1 MNLFDPKKLLFILPR
16 WLRFK
21 IFNIKFLKLY
31 KTETGIYY
39 LPFFAFRDVVRNTII
54 ENKIFD
60 NDVFERSKRYIKEN
74 SVVIDAGANYG
85 QLSILFSKVKP
96 NVHVYAFEA
105 YKYISEILQKNV
117 LINNSKVKV
126 HNCVLS
132 DESKKNLIISES
144 ILKEFNNYG
153 SNFVDLKKKSNQGN
167 LVDSVKIDDL
177 NIQQE
182 VSFMK
187 IDVQGY
193 DLKVLRGAEKTIKRN
208 KMPIII
214 EYSKEFESKFN
225 YKFSDFLEILK
236 KINYKIEERISEA
249 NYLIVYDN
257 NFDK

>member
-85 QLSILFSKVKP
+85 QLSILFSKAKP

>member
-31 KTETGIYY
+31 KTDTGIYY

-85 QLSILFSKVKP
+85 QLSILFSKAKP
-96 NVHVYAFEA
+96 NVQVYAFEA